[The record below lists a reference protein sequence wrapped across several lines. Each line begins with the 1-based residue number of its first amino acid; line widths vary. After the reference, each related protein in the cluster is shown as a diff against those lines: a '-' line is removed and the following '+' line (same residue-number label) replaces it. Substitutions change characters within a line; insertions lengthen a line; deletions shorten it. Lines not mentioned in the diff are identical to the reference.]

1 MGFTRRQTL
10 IGIAAGAMA
19 AACPGSPP
27 PRAQPR
33 AGSEPFPTRPIRIV
47 VPYGAGS
54 TTDMTMRMIAP
65 RMSQRLGQP
74 LVIDNKSGATGAIG
88 SDAVAKSPP
97 DGYTL
102 VMGTVASHGTLVP
115 LMPTLPY
122 DVLRDFTPIGLATTP
137 PGLVVIHP
145 SVPARTLAEFVA
157 YSKTQPDGVDYASS
171 GVGGSGHLATELLR
185 LKTGAKIVHV
195 PYRDVGR
202 GISDLLAGRVKMMIY
217 YAPVLPHIRS
227 GALRGLAVL
236 SERRV
241 AFAPDLP
248 TAIEQGVPGLVASGW
263 QGLFGPAGLPD
274 TIRDQIYTAMKDT
287 LLDPGIQPLL
297 ADQGQEIA
305 LMPGPE
311 FQRFVKAEIDKWA
324 EVVKV
329 ADIRLD

>member
-1 MGFTRRQTL
+1 MALSRRRIL
-10 IGIAAGAMA
+10 IGAAVSTAVTSGLGGLPA
-19 AACPGSPP
+19 
-27 PRAQPR
+27 RAQTR
-33 AGSEPFPTRPIRIV
+33 TGGEPYPSRPIRII

-54 TTDMTMRMIAP
+54 TTDMAMRMIAP
-65 RMSQRLGQP
+65 RMSQSLGQP

-102 VMGTVASHGTLVP
+102 VMGTVASHATLVP

-122 DVLRDFTPIGLATTP
+122 NVLRDFTPIGRAATP
-137 PGLVVIHP
+137 PGLVVVHP
-145 SVPARTLAEFVA
+145 SVPVRTLAEFVA
-157 YSKTQPDGVDYASS
+157 YSKTEPNGVDYASS

-217 YAPVLPHIRS
+217 YAPLLPHIRS
-227 GALRGLAVL
+227 GDLRGLAVL

-248 TAIEQGVPGLVASGW
+248 TAIEHGVPGLIASGW
-263 QGLFGPAGLPD
+263 TGLFGPAGLPD
-274 TIRDQIYTAMKDT
+274 TIRDRIYAAMKDA
-287 LLDPGIQPLL
+287 LLDPSIQPLL
-297 ADQGQEIA
+297 ADQGQEA
-305 LMPGPE
+305 APLASLE
-311 FQRFVKAEIDKWA
+311 FRRFVEAEIDKWA

>member
-1 MGFTRRQTL
+1 MTLSRRRTL
-10 IGIAAGAMA
+10 ITAAAGAATMA
-19 AACPGSPP
+19 GLGAA
-27 PRAQPR
+27 PRAQSR
-33 AGSEPFPTRPIRIV
+33 SGSEPFPTRPIRII

-65 RMSQRLGQP
+65 RMSQLLGQP
-74 LVIDNKSGATGAIG
+74 LVIDNKSGATGVIG

-102 VMGTVASHGTLVP
+102 VMGTVASHATLVP
-115 LMPTLPY
+115 LVPTLPY
-122 DVLRDFTPIGLATTP
+122 DVLRDFTPIGLAATP

-217 YAPVLPHIRS
+217 YAPVLPHVRS

-236 SERRV
+236 SDKRV

-263 QGLFGPAGLPD
+263 QGLFGPAALPD
-274 TIRDQIYTAMKDT
+274 AIRDQIFGAMKDA
-287 LLDPGIQPLL
+287 LLDPAIQPLL
-297 ADQGQEIA
+297 AEQGQQA
-305 LMPGPE
+305 APMASVE
-311 FQRFVKAEIDKWA
+311 FRRFVKAEIDKWT
-324 EVVKV
+324 EVVKA